1 MKRLFDI
8 TISLIMLIIL
18 SPMFIALYFAIRFNM
33 GKPVFFTQ
41 QRIGIGASTFTI
53 IKFRTMMQPS
63 FSEGKLIDDSL
74 RITKLGKFLRSY
86 SLDELPEFLNVLRG
100 EMSLVGPRPLLVDY
114 LSKYTP
120 DQARRHD
127 ALPGITGLA
136 QINGRNLLSW
146 EEKFKY
152 DVSYVE
158 NQTFFLDLRI
168 LLKTLS
174 LVLSR
179 KGILYKNSETMP
191 YFNGTEKL

>member
-1 MKRLFDI
+1 
-8 TISLIMLIIL
+8 
-18 SPMFIALYFAIRFNM
+18 MFIALYFAIRFNM

-179 KGILYKNSETMP
+179 KGILNKNSETMP
-191 YFNGTEKL
+191 HFNGTEKL

>member
-179 KGILYKNSETMP
+179 KGILNKNSETMP
-191 YFNGTEKL
+191 HFNGTEKL